1 MSLAR
6 RVRDLRRAKGW
17 GPQELAARAGIT
29 PLTLAR
35 IERGRVDKPR
45 VATLRRL
52 ARALGVAPAALIEAA
67 AAGEVARDP
76 ELERKFRELLA
87 SPLGGALARIIE
99 ESYRLL
105 RSHADD
111 H

>member
-17 GPQELAARAGIT
+17 GPQE
-29 PLTLAR
+29 LAR